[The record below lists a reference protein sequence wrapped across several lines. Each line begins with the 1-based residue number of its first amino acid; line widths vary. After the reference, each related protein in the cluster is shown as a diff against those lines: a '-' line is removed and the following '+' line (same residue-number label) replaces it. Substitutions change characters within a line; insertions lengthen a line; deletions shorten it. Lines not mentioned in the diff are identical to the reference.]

1 MSPRFFWRDT
11 IAMKPL
17 HPLVPFAVFSLFTLG
32 CGGSSAGGSTNASI
46 TLSVSTNNLAYGQ
59 PTTISWSSQN
69 VDFIESASFPV
80 NTSTVNGSFTDKPTV
95 PTTYKITA
103 HGTDGGSVSS
113 LITVSVQKGSK
124 KILFLADT
132 AQSGVN
138 QATDFLQTL
147 STQSVQVSHSLPGA
161 FSADVIVI
169 GSSAAVSPSDVPAI
183 KSFMNAG
190 GGVVLIRYATRLLA
204 TGNLNDDNISSIGS
218 FCAGVTSSSGFT
230 PFRSAQIVSGS
241 VTGFPLSANLF
252 GQTVSGQGA
261 APVSASA
268 TLLTGQD
275 DQGFTMGFTYQPATG
290 GKISFVGDAP
300 IDSSSESVALRTLF
314 LSEVRWASG
323 E

>member
-1 MSPRFFWRDT
+1 MNQKRNNFLT
-11 IAMKPL
+11 LLA
-17 HPLVPFAVFSLFTLG
+17 FSLILIG
-32 CGGSSAGGSTNASI
+32 CGGGTIGGSSASI
-46 TLSVSTNNLAYGQ
+46 TLSSSIQSVAYGQ
-59 PTTISWSSQN
+59 QTTISWSSQN
-69 VDFIESASFPV
+69 VDSIESASFPV
-80 NTSTVNGSFTDKPTV
+80 NGSTINGSFTDKPTV

-147 STQSVQVSHSLPGA
+147 STQSVQVSHSLPGV

-190 GGVVLIRYATRLLA
+190 GGVVLIRYSTRLLA

-230 PFRSAQIVSGS
+230 PFRSAQIVPGS
-241 VTGFPLSANLF
+241 VSGFPMSANLF
-252 GQTVSGQGA
+252 GQNVLGQGV

-275 DQGFTMGFTYQPATG
+275 DQGFTMGFTYQPASG
-290 GKISFVGDAP
+290 GKIAFVGDAP
-300 IDSSSESVALRTLF
+300 IDSSPDSVTLRSLF